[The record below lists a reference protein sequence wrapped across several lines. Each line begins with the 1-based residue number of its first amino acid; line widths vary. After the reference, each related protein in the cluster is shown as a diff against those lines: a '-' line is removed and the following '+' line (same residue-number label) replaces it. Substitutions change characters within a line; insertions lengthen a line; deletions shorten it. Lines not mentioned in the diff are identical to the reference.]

1 MQFQRPTLQLLM
13 LFGATVL
20 PACGGAEDNGN
31 QPQAGSAGMSGAGTG
46 GTAGTGG
53 ATAGSSGASGSA
65 SGSSTGGTGGTAGA
79 TGGSAGT
86 TASGGG
92 PSGAGGTGGAS
103 GSGASGSAGLGQAGS
118 FETGGPKCGVEG
130 GTGGPSGPTPA
141 LTPGEWVN
149 ITPNIQDFAGDP
161 GSGSFGQG
169 IAVDPCNPAILY
181 FSLCNFDTNKGGL
194 YKSTDG
200 GMTWNKM
207 GDLDAPLAV
216 RVDPNNPNHLYA
228 GSGVRGNT
236 MGFWE
241 SDDGGVTWQKP
252 EGWTSPGLFIDD
264 VYEISV
270 NPEDFDHVLV
280 SSHSPWDWGDVAAGA
295 GIMESHDGGDSWTP
309 HPPVGP
315 WGMGHGIWF
324 LNNAQTWLLGTQD
337 NGYWRT
343 TNAGES
349 WEQVS
354 TVNMAHG
361 GGQVYIAET
370 GITYVSSGEGTLRSE
385 DDGASWQLV
394 GDVTFTTAIFGD
406 GSLLY
411 TNQGYAGNIGPFHV
425 SSEDDGMRWEPYRG
439 GQQTFANGP
448 DEFAFDAVN
457 GILYAS
463 NWGDGLL
470 ALKVE

>member
-1 MQFQRPTLQLLM
+1 MHQRSTLKLLV
-13 LFGATVL
+13 LLGAAAL
-20 PACGGAEDNGN
+20 PACGSDGGDD
-31 QPQAGSAGMSGAGTG
+31 PSGVPGTG
-46 GTAGTGG
+46 GTSSAGTGG
-53 ATAGSSGASGSA
+53 ASATGGSSSGSSGSSGAS
-65 SGSSTGGTGGTAGA
+65 SGSSGAGAGSGGASAGSSGSGTGGGSSGGGSGGA
-79 TGGSAGT
+79 GGSAGT
-86 TASGGG
+86 SVNGG
-92 PSGAGGTGGAS
+92 
-103 GSGASGSAGLGQAGS
+103 AGLGQAGS
-118 FETGGPKCGVEG
+118 FDTGGPKCGVEG

-141 LTPGEWVN
+141 LEPGVWVN
-149 ITPNIQDFAGDP
+149 ITPNLQDFAGDP

-181 FSLCNFDTNKGGL
+181 FSLCNFDTNKGGI

-207 GDLDAPLAV
+207 GDIDAPLAI
-216 RVDPNNPNHLYA
+216 RIDPNNPDHLYA
-228 GSGVRGNT
+228 GSGVRGST

-241 SDDGGVTWQKP
+241 SEDGGVTWQKP

-270 NPEDFDHVLV
+270 NPEDFNHVLV

-295 GIMESHDGGDSWTP
+295 GIMESRDGGDTWTP

-324 LNNAQTWLLGTQD
+324 LNNAQSWLLGTQD

-343 TNAGES
+343 TDAGQN

-361 GGQVYIAET
+361 GGQVYITEA
-370 GITYVSSGEGTLRSE
+370 GVMYVSSGEGTLRSE
-385 DDGASWQLV
+385 DDGASWELV
-394 GDVTFTTAIFGD
+394 GNVTFTTAIYGD
-406 GSLLY
+406 GNLLY
-411 TNQGYAGNIGPFHV
+411 TSQGYAGNIAPFSV
-425 SSEDDGMRWEPYRG
+425 SPEDDGMNWEPFRG
-439 GQQTFANGP
+439 GEQTFSNGP
-448 DEFAFDAVN
+448 DEFAFDSVN
-457 GILYAS
+457 GILYSS